1 MASID
6 SKTRKRLEEQWLPRV
21 RELERRRR
29 PIFRLLVAILLIP
42 LVLAILLVANQIF
55 ILKDIDGF
63 QSTLSSFFIGL
74 SAFTFVYLGKLQK
87 CNDVLV
93 IVEGT
98 VYLGDRDAILEAMS
112 NLSCLGGF
120 REIFEDVKKI
130 L

>member
-6 SKTRKRLEEQWLPRV
+6 PKTRKRLIEQWLPRV
-21 RELERRRR
+21 RELERSRR
-29 PIFRLLVAILLIP
+29 PIFRLMMAILLIP

-55 ILKDIDGF
+55 VMKDIDAV
-63 QSTLSSFFIGL
+63 QSTVSSIFVGL
-74 SAFTFVYLGKLQK
+74 SALTFVYLGKLQK

-98 VYLGDRDAILEAMS
+98 VHLGDRDAILTAMS
-112 NLSCLGGF
+112 NLYCLGSF
-120 REIFEDVKKI
+120 REIFEDVKKF

>member
-6 SKTRKRLEEQWLPRV
+6 PKTRKRLIEHWLPRV
-21 RELERRRR
+21 RELERNRR
-29 PIFRLLVAILLIP
+29 PIFRLMVGVLLIP
-42 LVLAILLVANQIF
+42 LALAILLVANQVF
-55 ILKDIDGF
+55 ILKDIDAF
-63 QSTLSSFFIGL
+63 QSTLSSILIGL
-74 SAFTFVYLGKLQK
+74 SALTFVYLGKLQK

-98 VYLGDRDAILEAMS
+98 VHLGDRDAILDAMS

-120 REIFEDVKKI
+120 KEIFEDAKNI